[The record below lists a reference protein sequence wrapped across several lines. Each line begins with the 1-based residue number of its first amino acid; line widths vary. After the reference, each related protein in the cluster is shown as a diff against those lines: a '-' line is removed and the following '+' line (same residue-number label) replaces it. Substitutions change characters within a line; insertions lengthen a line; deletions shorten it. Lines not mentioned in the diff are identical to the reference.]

1 MVAAMISHVV
11 LMTPRRDLTDADR
24 RAFIESF
31 ERAVGEIP
39 SVRGVRVGR
48 RVLIGAAY
56 EKSGAAA
63 ADYLA
68 IIDFDNLEGLAS
80 YLQHPAHSNLGACF
94 SASLASA
101 AVYDFE
107 SGGVEM
113 IEAWLPRASD
123 A

>member
-11 LMTPRRDLTDADR
+11 LMTPRRDLMDADR
-24 RAFIESF
+24 RAFVESF
-31 ERAVGEIP
+31 ERAVREIP

-48 RVLIGAAY
+48 RVLIGAGY

-68 IIDFDNLEGLAS
+68 IIDFDNVEGLAS
-80 YLQHPAHSNLGACF
+80 YLHHPAHADLGARF

-107 SGGVEM
+107 SGGLEM
-113 IEAWLPRASD
+113 IEAWLPRTGD
-123 A
+123 V

>member
-11 LMTPRRDLTDADR
+11 LMTLRLDLSDDDR
-24 RAFIESF
+24 RAFAASF
-31 ERAVGEIP
+31 ERAVREIP

-48 RVLIGAAY
+48 RLLVGAGY
-56 EKSGAAA
+56 EQGAQAS

-68 IIDFDNLEGLAS
+68 IVDFEDAAGLQS
-80 YLQHPAHSNLGACF
+80 YLRHQAHTELGSRF

-107 SGGVEM
+107 SGGLDM
-113 IEAWLPRASD
+113 IANWLPAS
-123 A
+123 